1 MKNIRRVI
9 GLLKELHGRI
19 ILVVIVTTIVGLGTL
34 AVPYAFKLIVDE
46 VTRAISS
53 GSNAAAEQVI
63 KLLLIVA
70 AIELVV
76 LVFEY
81 IGEYLQDH
89 LRLAFFFGLRLRL
102 MEHAMKLSLDYYETH
117 PAGTI
122 SDKMTTGVYDMG
134 IWLDDLA
141 QTSLLQI
148 IAVIL
153 ALTVIT
159 FTSPLAGLVAIIAV
173 VIKILITSQ
182 KLRHVGKWRREGRRR
197 YWFLQGMMVETIA
210 NIATVR
216 SVSSEDAVNARFR
229 KTYDWIREIRFKQI
243 VLERRYNAANK
254 LFDTIGMILVLGIVA
269 VGAIRGQYTTGDILL
284 ISIYFTNIMRSL
296 VPLARFFDR
305 TADVDDAAS
314 GIVELLDVKPTVVDR
329 EDARELANLQRIEFK
344 NVSFH
349 YPNHTNKVLDG
360 ISFEISGSKTIA
372 LVGPSGTGKTTIT
385 KLLMRYYEPTG
396 GQILING
403 ADISNFTSDS
413 LRSHF
418 GVVMQDVALF
428 NDTLENN
435 LKLARPDASTA
446 ELETAVDRS
455 YLREFIDGLPDGYDT
470 QVGERGIKLSGGQK
484 QRVAIARA
492 MLRHPQL
499 IVLDEATSALDSESE
514 KAVQAGL
521 KALMKDRMALIIA
534 HRLSTVRHANEIIVI
549 KRGKIVERGDH
560 QQLLDNN
567 SLYAKLYTMQGKL

>member
-34 AVPYAFKLIVDE
+34 AIPYAFKLIVDE
-46 VTRAISS
+46 VTKAITNQST
-53 GSNAAAEQVI
+53 AAADQVI

-89 LRLAFFFGLRLRL
+89 LRLEFFFGLRKRL

-122 SDKMTTGVYDMG
+122 SDKLTSGVYDMG

-173 VIKILITSQ
+173 AIKIVITSQ
-182 KLRHVGKWRREGRRR
+182 KLRHVGRWRREGRRR
-197 YWFLQGMMVETIA
+197 YWYLQGMMVEVIA

-216 SVSSEDAVNARFR
+216 SVSSEDAVNQRFR
-229 KTYDWIREIRFKQI
+229 KVYEWVREIRHKQI
-243 VLERRYNAANK
+243 ILERRYNAINK

-269 VGAIRGQYTTGDILL
+269 TGAIKGQYTTGDILL

-329 EDARELANLQRIEFK
+329 DDARELDKLDTIEFK

-349 YPNHTNKVLDG
+349 YPNHTNKVLDK
-360 ISFEISGSKTIA
+360 ISFEVSGNKTIA

-385 KLLMRYYEPTG
+385 KLLMRYYEPTD
-396 GQILING
+396 GQILINSE
-403 ADISNFTSDS
+403 DIANFTADS
-413 LRSHF
+413 LRNHF

-428 NDTLENN
+428 NDTLESN
-435 LKLARPDASTA
+435 LKLARPEASKE

-455 YLREFIDGLPDGYDT
+455 HLREFIDDLPEGYAT

-499 IVLDEATSALDSESE
+499 IILDEATSALDSESE

-534 HRLSTVRHANEIIVI
+534 HRLSTVRHADEIIVI

-560 QQLLDNN
+560 QQLLDKDG
-567 SLYAKLYTMQGKL
+567 LYAKLYTMQGKL